1 VSVPKRPTQIY
12 DVAILGGDLAGVVA
26 GAVLARRGHR
36 VLHVDDGSDRPDRE
50 EGGFLLPNRPD
61 LLPPPRSL
69 PSLHAILD
77 ELGIM
82 PQVGRSILPHPRGLQ
97 LVLPDARLDLALL
110 DEERS
115 RELQRAFG
123 PRGPGYWSELLGLE
137 LPITPWLEVAAHV
150 PPRSLAEA
158 WKLRGPARKLLAV
171 VEGKESANPLMD
183 AARDLHDLLA
193 VAPGGLVGLAR
204 TLLPILPKP
213 SLAPSPRL
221 WRVFHSFIGSRR
233 GELVEP
239 SASPKAVE
247 IERGGFGGI
256 RFEGLSVPHRARVG
270 ILALPPERAA
280 ELLARGARRKAE
292 ALGRGFTPA
301 ARRITWNLVLPP
313 EGLPP
318 GLGTLALLRLGREPV
333 LLSVERTRD
342 AAGKEVEG
350 LFTLTATA
358 NFPLGT
364 SREAALAEMRASVR
378 QVVPFF
384 ERHLRYEGS
393 LEGPPSRLQVAGKRR
408 LGIEGLPLAGP
419 LRRTVWASRLTL
431 PGLGLEGSLLAG
443 LRAAK
448 VAQGWLE
455 KK

>member
-1 VSVPKRPTQIY
+1 VSVPKRPTQLY
-12 DVAILGGDLAGVVA
+12 DVAILGGELAGVVA
-26 GAVLARRGHR
+26 GAVLAKRGHR

-77 ELGIM
+77 ELGMM

-97 LVLPDARLDLALL
+97 LVLPDARLDLAPQ

-115 RELQRAFG
+115 RELERSFG
-123 PRGPGYWSELLGLE
+123 PRGPGYWSELQGLE

-150 PPRSLAEA
+150 PPQSLVEA

-171 VEGKESANPLMD
+171 VEGKEISSPLMD
-183 AARDLHDLLA
+183 AARDLFDLL
-193 VAPGGLVGLAR
+193 VPAPEGMVGLAR
-204 TLLPILPKP
+204 TLSPILPRP
-213 SLAPSPRL
+213 SVAPWPRL
-221 WRVFHSFIGSRR
+221 WRVFRSFIASHR
-233 GELVEP
+233 GELVDP
-239 SASPKAVE
+239 PAAPQRVE
-247 IERGGFGGI
+247 LERGAFGGVQ
-256 RFEGLSVPHRARVG
+256 FEGLSVPHRARLG
-270 ILALPPERAA
+270 ILALAPERVA

-292 ALGRGFTPA
+292 ALGQALAPT
-301 ARRITWNLVLPP
+301 ARRITWNLVLSS

-318 GLGTLALLRLGREPV
+318 GLGTLALIRLGREPV

-342 AAGKEVEG
+342 ATGKEVEG

-358 NFPLGT
+358 NFPLGVG
-364 SREAALAEMRASVR
+364 REAALAEMRASVR

-384 ERHLRYEGS
+384 ERHLRHEGS
-393 LEGPPSRLQVAGKRR
+393 LEGPPSRYQVAGKRR
-408 LGIEGLPLAGP
+408 LGIEGLPLEGP
-419 LRRTVWASRLTL
+419 LRRTLWASRLSL